1 MDASSQQS
9 GAKSQQ
15 AKRPPP
21 LRPVDPKTY
30 AFDVG
35 LTRITTNK
43 NQKKIPTLPES
54 VEIGPSEGRIEER
67 LQDIINLK
75 TFESILLDALR
86 PKVKNRQLLIPVH
99 FRRHLRELRDYFSRA
114 RDRKGRRLSGEM
126 EPIFDLLEAHLAE
139 ETGRNELLEQY
150 RLMILMG

>member
-1 MDASSQQS
+1 VDAPSQQS
-9 GAKSQQ
+9 GGKSQQ
-15 AKRPPP
+15 AKRTPP
-21 LRPVDPKTY
+21 LKPVDPKTY

-35 LTRITTNK
+35 LTRITTNR
-43 NQKKIPTLPES
+43 NQKKVPSLPES

-67 LQDIINLK
+67 LRDIINLN

-86 PKVKNRQLLIPVH
+86 PRVRNRQLLIPTH
-99 FRRHLRELRDYFSRA
+99 FRRRLRELRDYFGAA
-114 RDRKGRRLSGEM
+114 RGAKGRQLSGEM
-126 EPIFDLLEAHLAE
+126 APIFELLEAHLVE